1 MVEGQM
7 KDISIKENITINELD
22 EMHKQK
28 TGELI
33 KTSLEI
39 GGLVGELQINELQML
54 SNYGEN
60 LGLAFQI
67 RDDIIDIES
76 PSGISGKDQGSD
88 ILNDKA
94 TYPKLIGLEASK
106 KRAKYLVEMAQA
118 YLDIFSNKGIKLKNL
133 AQFVIQRDH

>member
-1 MVEGQM
+1 M
-7 KDISIKENITINELD
+7 DKE
-22 EMHKQK
+22 K
-28 TGELI
+28 TCELI
-33 KTSLEI
+33 KTFLEI
-39 GGLVGELQINELQML
+39 GGLVGELQINELRML

-76 PSGISGKDQGSD
+76 PSEISGKDQGSD
-88 ILNDKA
+88 LLNDKA

-106 KRAKYLVEMAQA
+106 KRAKNLIEMAQA
-118 YLDIFSNKGIKLKNL
+118 YLDVFLNKGIKLKKL